1 MELSTSRG
9 TDAAGAALIR
19 RGGGF
24 TLVKAPVPPDQL
36 TQRPEYVRMESL
48 LGEDS
53 ALLMGHARRIT
64 KGPASNP
71 CNNHPILVDA
81 VGGVHGRAVGIH
93 NGTITNDDLL
103 FAKYGYPRDGEVDSE
118 VIFRLVAEACR
129 FKRGKRRRLCGFLG
143 ELAGSMT
150 FVCSLLQS
158 SSRFVLFRGTEPI
171 CAYEDPCL
179 GAVFFCSLPEH
190 LREALS
196 AEGIEGIS
204 GQPEM
209 LTRHRVYVY
218 DTTSWGR
225 LTQPEIFSV
234 PALDE
239 KRVTPT
245 FEELKV
251 IAQARAHKWLMSPR
265 ENSSPWI

>member
-1 MELSTSRG
+1 MCGLVTVAFAPKPLGRRGSSDRDRSDRDLSDRDRSDQDLSDRDLSDHQRYRKVWAVYDRLMKLSTARG

-36 TQRPEYVRMESL
+36 TQRAEYTRMASL
-48 LGEDS
+48 MGEDS

-81 VGGVHGRAVGIH
+81 VEGVHGRAVGIH

-129 FKRGKRRRLCGFLG
+129 FKTGKR
-143 ELAGSMT
+143 
-150 FVCSLLQS
+150 
-158 SSRFVLFRGTEPI
+158 
-171 CAYEDPCL
+171 
-179 GAVFFCSLPEH
+179 
-190 LREALS
+190 
-196 AEGIEGIS
+196 
-204 GQPEM
+204 
-209 LTRHRVYVY
+209 
-218 DTTSWGR
+218 
-225 LTQPEIFSV
+225 
-234 PALDE
+234 
-239 KRVTPT
+239 
-245 FEELKV
+245 
-251 IAQARAHKWLMSPR
+251 
-265 ENSSPWI
+265 